1 MTLTRARIEKRL
13 TQLDAWNGNG
23 LHPEDAVKEQAEIEF
38 EKEICRLALFAL
50 APATQWREIS
60 SAPKDGTR
68 VQVLSSE
75 VQHTAMFHAGRWIV
89 SKGDGTEDIIITGLT
104 HWQPLPPP
112 PGTEATPPQG
122 ERDGWSEIDDAA
134 FAWFVG
140 IYALL
145 NLGTQREEVLSKMAP
160 FETVLYDTCWIDD
173 RFQKRLTDLNRLD
186 GIEKGGGG

>member
-1 MTLTRARIEKRL
+1 MTLTRARIESIKSRQAGANKSLL
-13 TQLDAWNGNG
+13 TEEMDA
-23 LHPEDAVKEQAEIEF
+23 LCD
-38 EKEICRLALFAL
+38 LALSAL
-50 APATQWREIS
+50 APATQWRGIE

-122 ERDGWSEIDDAA
+122 ESDARRA
-134 FAWFVG
+134 ERVMELAKS
-140 IYALL
+140 L
-145 NLGTQREEVLSKMAP
+145 TREQIESYRKNTETEPGNFLYRLCDMA
-160 FETVLYDTCWIDD
+160 IA
-173 RFQKRLTDLNRLD
+173 RLD